1 MNASNTN
8 TNNKN
13 NSKDSDMI
21 NSQHNFNNNGTAIV
35 IGDDHNHNGSE
46 NCQSNDNS
54 SNDGL
59 PAQHLA
65 KNVDFL
71 NATGAATLAKALTR
85 SALAKLPE
93 SNALKWAPTALRADL
108 MECVSACVTVLIRA
122 RVTNDFRSIEQVAEA
137 VPVRYPENSEALEA
151 IHSAARM
158 FDSSCTDSV

>member
-1 MNASNTN
+1 MN
-8 TNNKN
+8 NN
-13 NSKDSDMI
+13 
-21 NSQHNFNNNGTAIV
+21 QHNFNNDGAVMV
-35 IGDDHNHNGSE
+35 IGDDHNPNGSGSRQ
-46 NCQSNDNS
+46 NNVNN

-85 SALAKLPE
+85 SALAKLPD

-137 VPVRYPENSEALEA
+137 VPLRYPENSEALEA